1 MNKSRVLVTLLAVA
15 AVAAGAY
22 LFNGDCSRYGT
33 VTVRGDSMKGVL
45 NDGQEVKVHTGY
57 YSCHEP
63 QVGDL
68 VMVRYA
74 GNSAPLAKQIRG
86 KAGDVVT
93 FAKDKYEE
101 YVVLNGTPLLTTHAE
116 FFYVDPTAKKLLQ
129 SYLTKESAIRLGAY
143 LVLGN
148 QPVGSTDSRDF
159 GMIGKPQ
166 FLGRLYK

>member
-1 MNKSRVLVTLLAVA
+1 MALLATTV
-15 AVAAGAY
+15 VLIGISR
-22 LFNGDCSRYGT
+22 FNGDCSRYGT

-45 NDGQEVKVHTGY
+45 NDGQEVKAHTGY
-57 YSCHEP
+57 YACHEP

-93 FAKDKYEE
+93 FARDKYEE
-101 YVVLNGTPLLTTHAE
+101 YIVLNGTPLLTTRAE

-129 SYLTKESAIRLGAY
+129 GYLTKESVIRLGAY

-166 FLGRLYK
+166 FLARLFS